1 MTVVRALFVSIRM
14 ILWLHDWNGANV
26 LGLQDAAEVDVLA
39 IPKFL
44 ADTQSQ
50 DIGSFANS
58 GLCYCRSMG

>member
-1 MTVVRALFVSIRM
+1 M

-58 GLCYCRSMG
+58 GLCYCRSIGW